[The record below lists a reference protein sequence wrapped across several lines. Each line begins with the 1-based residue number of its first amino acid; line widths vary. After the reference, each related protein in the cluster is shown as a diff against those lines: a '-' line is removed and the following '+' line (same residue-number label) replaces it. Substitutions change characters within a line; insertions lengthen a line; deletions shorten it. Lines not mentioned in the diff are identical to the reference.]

1 MQEKIYFYY
10 TSDLHSYF
18 ENWPKITY
26 FLKQK
31 FTERNKYN
39 QGYFLLDNGDHMD
52 RVNPISEAL
61 KGKGNVE
68 LLNKANYDV
77 INLGNNEGITLTKE
91 ELTKLYADAEFKV
104 ACANLSCQD
113 GSDPEWL
120 QPYQILAT
128 DSGVKIGVI
137 GLTAPFADF
146 YSPLGWQIDDPFET
160 LQRCL
165 DQLKGKTDAI
175 ILLSHLGVDPDRV
188 IAEQF
193 PEIDVI
199 IGGHTHHLFETE
211 EVHEETI
218 LTGVGKSGF
227 YVGEVCLTWDHQE
240 RELINKTA
248 IAHPVQDDLVDQ
260 ETVEL
265 IKNQQKVSDKL
276 LSKKVVTLKEPLE
289 VYWHQE
295 AVLIKQLTE
304 TLKDW
309 TQADVAMLNAGILL
323 EGFEQGVVTE
333 QDVHRICPHPI
344 NPCVVSVTGQEL
356 LEIVR
361 AGLAEEYQQIQVKG
375 YGFRG
380 KVMGVLVYAGL
391 GKEVNEH
398 REYNQFIDQLTI
410 NGKPLNLKQ
419 SYRLATADMFTFEHL
434 SPQISRAQ
442 SKQFFLPEFMRDLL
456 RQTLRRISNK

>member
-1 MQEKIYFYY
+1 MQEKIFFYY

-26 FLKQK
+26 FLQRKI
-31 FTERNKYN
+31 TERNKHN
-39 QGYFLLDNGDHMD
+39 QDYFLLDNGDHID

-91 ELTKLYADAEFKV
+91 ELTRLYADAEFKI

-120 QPYQILAT
+120 QPYQILTT

-146 YSPLGWQIDDPFET
+146 YSPLGWQIDDPLET
-160 LQRCL
+160 LRQYL
-165 DQLKGKTDAI
+165 AQLKGKTDAI

-188 IAEQF
+188 IAEQY

-211 EVHEETI
+211 EVYEEAI

-227 YVGEVCLTWDHQE
+227 YVGEVCLTWDHQQ
-240 RELINKTA
+240 RKLINKTA
-248 IAHPVQDDLVDQ
+248 IAHPIPDDHVDQ
-260 ETVEL
+260 ETVAL
-265 IKNQQKVSDKL
+265 IKKQQAESDLL
-276 LSKKVVTLKEPLE
+276 LSKEVVKLKEPLE
-289 VYWHQE
+289 VDWHQE
-295 AVLIKQLTE
+295 TFLIKQLTE

-309 TQADVAMLNAGILL
+309 TKADVAMLNAGILL

-333 QDVHRICPHPI
+333 RDVHRICPHPI

-361 AGLAEEYQQIQVKG
+361 AGLAEAYQQIQVKG

-391 GKEVNEH
+391 GKEDHENK
-398 REYNQFIDQLTI
+398 QFIDQLII
-410 NGKPLNLKQ
+410 NGQPLDLNQ

-442 SKQFFLPEFMRDLL
+442 VKEFYLPEFMRDLL
-456 RQTLRRISNK
+456 RRTLRQISNK

>member
-1 MQEKIYFYY
+1 MQEKFYFYY

-31 FTERNKYN
+31 FTERNKSN
-39 QGYFLLDNGDHMD
+39 QDYFLLDNGDHMD

-68 LLNKANYDV
+68 LLNRANYDV

-91 ELTKLYADAEFKV
+91 ELTRLYADAEFKV

-146 YSPLGWQIDDPFET
+146 YSPLGWQIDDPLET

-175 ILLSHLGVDPDRV
+175 ILLSHLGVDPDRA
-188 IAEQF
+188 IAEQYS
-193 PEIDVI
+193 EIDVI

-211 EVHEETI
+211 EVHGHSI

-227 YVGEVCLTWDHQE
+227 YVGEVCFTWDHQQKK
-240 RELINKTA
+240 LINKTA
-248 IAHPVQDDLVDQ
+248 IAHPIQDQAFDQ
-260 ETVEL
+260 ETL
-265 IKNQQKVSDKL
+265 DFIKEQQAESDQL
-276 LSKKVVTLKEPLE
+276 LSKEVVKLTEQLE
-289 VYWHQE
+289 VDWHQE
-295 AVLIKQLTE
+295 TFLIKQLTE
-304 TLKDW
+304 TLKEW
-309 TQADVAMLNAGILL
+309 TEADVAMLNAGILL
-323 EGFEQGVVTE
+323 DGFERGIVTKH
-333 QDVHRICPHPI
+333 DIHRTCPHPI
-344 NPCVVSVTGQEL
+344 NPCVVTVTGQEL
-356 LEIVR
+356 LEIIL

-380 KVMGVLVYAGL
+380 KVMGVLVYAGF
-391 GKEVNEH
+391 GKEAKED
-398 REYNQFIDQLTI
+398 RENNQFIDHLTI
-410 NGKPLNLKQ
+410 NGQPLNLKQ
-419 SYRLATADMFTFEHL
+419 SYRLATADMFTFDHL

-442 SKQFFLPEFMRDLL
+442 SKQFFLPEFIRDLL
-456 RQTLRRISNK
+456 RQTLIRITA

>member
-1 MQEKIYFYY
+1 MQEKFYFYY

-31 FTERNKYN
+31 FTERNKSN
-39 QGYFLLDNGDHMD
+39 QDYFLLDNGDHMD

-68 LLNKANYDV
+68 LLNRANYDV

-91 ELTKLYADAEFKV
+91 ELTRLYADAEFKV

-146 YSPLGWQIDDPFET
+146 YSPLGWQIDDPLET

-175 ILLSHLGVDPDRV
+175 ILLSHLGVDPDRA
-188 IAEQF
+188 IAEQYS
-193 PEIDVI
+193 EIDVI

-211 EVHEETI
+211 EVHGHSI

-227 YVGEVCLTWDHQE
+227 YVGEVCFTWDHQQKK
-240 RELINKTA
+240 LINKTA
-248 IAHPVQDDLVDQ
+248 IAHPIQDQAFDQ
-260 ETVEL
+260 ETL
-265 IKNQQKVSDKL
+265 DFIKEQQAESDQL
-276 LSKKVVTLKEPLE
+276 LSKEVVKLTEQLE
-289 VYWHQE
+289 VDWHQE
-295 AVLIKQLTE
+295 TFLIKQLTE
-304 TLKDW
+304 TLKEW
-309 TQADVAMLNAGILL
+309 TEADVAMLNAGILL
-323 EGFEQGVVTE
+323 DGFERGIVTE
-333 QDVHRICPHPI
+333 RDIHRICPHPI
-344 NPCVVSVTGQEL
+344 NPCVVTVTGQEL
-356 LEIVR
+356 LEIIL

-380 KVMGVLVYAGL
+380 KVMGVLVYAGF
-391 GKEVNEH
+391 GKEAKED
-398 REYNQFIDQLTI
+398 RENNQFIDHLTI
-410 NGKPLNLKQ
+410 NGQPLNLKQ
-419 SYRLATADMFTFEHL
+419 SYRLATADMFTFDHL

-442 SKQFFLPEFMRDLL
+442 SKQFFLPEFIRDLL
-456 RQTLRRISNK
+456 RQTLIRITA